1 MHVSMHKDRTLA
13 TPLAGGLAE
22 YKKYS
27 GWPELKESLM
37 AGKVQAAYMLAPM
50 VMDLAD
56 KGVPVKIVGVGHR
69 SGAVIMVKTEAPYQ
83 TFADLKGKRVAIPSR
98 FAVDHIFV
106 RKIMQQYGMSTQD
119 LELVEMAPP
128 DMPAALYAGAI
139 EAYATGEPFGAVS
152 QKAGYGR
159 PLYMTRDHWPN
170 YLCCVLTVRDELVRT
185 DRPMVQKLVDHIMS
199 AGVWLDAMPAH
210 RTSGVEVA
218 AGPQFFNQDREILN
232 FVMRNPPDRV
242 TYGDLR
248 IIRQE
253 FEELVQLS
261 IEAGILSRPVAYEK
275 FVDESFVRD
284 FKPVEIVLKQP

>member
-1 MHVSMHKDRTLA
+1 MYYSTKKSPGVDG
-13 TPLAGGLAE
+13 PIAGGLAE
-22 YKKYS
+22 YKKFS

-56 KGVPVKIVGVGHR
+56 NGVPVKIVGLGHR
-69 SGAVIMVKTEAPYQ
+69 SGAVIMVKTDSPYQ

-106 RKIMQQYGMSTQD
+106 RKIMKQYGMTTRD
-119 LELVEMAPP
+119 LEMIEMPPP
-128 DMPAALYAGAI
+128 DMPAALYAGAVD
-139 EAYATGEPFGAVS
+139 AYATGEPFGAVS

-170 YLCCVLTVRDELVRT
+170 YLCCVLTVRDELAQT
-185 DRPMVQKLVDHIMS
+185 DRPMVQKLVNHIMS
-199 AGVWLDAMPAH
+199 AGIWLDAAPAH
-210 RTSGVEVA
+210 RTHGVEIA
-218 AGPQFFNQDREILN
+218 AGPRFFNQDPEVLK
-232 FVMRNPPDRV
+232 FVMRHPPDRV

-248 IIRQE
+248 LIRQE

-261 IEAGILSRPVAYEK
+261 VEAGILSRPVSYEK
-275 FVDESFVRD
+275 FVDESFVQN
-284 FKPVEIVLKQP
+284 FTPVEIVLDER